1 MTFIYWMFYKCK
13 VLNGKV
19 GWVNTS
25 SSNKYFL
32 YYFMSYSRAILAA
45 RSSSTAALTLLVIAS
60 SLASASCSFFSNSAS
75 SASYFATFLL
85 WERKNINVI
94 TVPWYEYGEL
104 WGVVFSLLLLRSSSK
119 ILHFT
124 SNTWLH
130 EICELLCS
138 YFWNNIGT
146 VQFINNKIYC
156 FKNSNTR
163 AHKSLEVMHLKW
175 NEIYLRPFDEEE
187 SRSIERTTSH

>member
-1 MTFIYWMFYKCK
+1 MP
-13 VLNGKV
+13 
-19 GWVNTS
+19 
-25 SSNKYFL
+25 
-32 YYFMSYSRAILAA
+32 YSRAILAA
-45 RSSSTAALTLLVIAS
+45 RSSSTAALTRLVIAS

-85 WERKNINVI
+85 WERQNINDA

-104 WGVVFSLLLLRSSSK
+104 WEVVFSLLLLRSSSK

-124 SNTWLH
+124 SSAWLH
-130 EICELLCS
+130 DICELLCS

-156 FKNSNTR
+156 FRKISTQELTNI
-163 AHKSLEVMHLKW
+163 LKW
-175 NEIYLRPFDEEE
+175 WTINLSETR
-187 SRSIERTTSH
+187 